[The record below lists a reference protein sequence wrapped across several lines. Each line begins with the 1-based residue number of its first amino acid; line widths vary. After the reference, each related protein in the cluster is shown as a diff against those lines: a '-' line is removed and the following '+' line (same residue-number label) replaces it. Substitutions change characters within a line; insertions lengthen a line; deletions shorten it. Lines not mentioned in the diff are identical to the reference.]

1 MNFGICRVALSPLL
15 NDCNH
20 YAEQETQILFGE
32 VVEYLNESK
41 GAWVKVKA
49 LWDGYEG
56 WLLKG
61 QMSWVKELPL
71 CTFINKWR
79 PTLMQKDGQHISLPA
94 GASLPNL
101 HHNKLSFGDMAFKIQ
116 NDTVELASLPFNT
129 DNVITIASSYIG
141 TPYVWGGRTHQG
153 IDCSGLSAMM
163 FKYFNI
169 ALKAKASWQS
179 EQGNMVDFLPQA
191 QCGDLAFFDDSEG
204 EIMHVGIML
213 NDHEIIHASEYTG
226 YVTIDDIDNEGIV
239 SRISG
244 NRTHHLRVIKR
255 LV

>member
-1 MNFGICRVALSPLL
+1 MNFGICKVAVSPLL

-32 VVEYLNESK
+32 VVAYLNESK

-56 WLLKG
+56 WILKG
-61 QMSWVKELPL
+61 QMSWVTEEPK
-71 CTFINKWR
+71 CDFINSWQ
-79 PTLMQKDGQHISLPA
+79 PIMIEKDSQHICLPA

-101 HHNKLSFGDMAFKIQ
+101 HQQNLSFNNITYRIPNKALEWNSLAFNADKIY
-116 NDTVELASLPFNT
+116 
-129 DNVITIASSYIG
+129 TIASSYLG
-141 TPYVWGGRTHQG
+141 APYVWGGRTHQG
-153 IDCSGLSAMM
+153 IDCSGLSAILY
-163 FKYFNI
+163 KYFNI
-169 ALKAKASWQS
+169 PLKAKASWQS
-179 EQGNMVDFLPQA
+179 EQGTIVDFLQQA
-191 QCGDLAFFDDSEG
+191 QCGDLAFFDDSDG

-213 NDHEIIHASEYTG
+213 NDHEILHASEYTG